1 VSSTVLAAVIGAVG
15 VVLAALI
22 TRVDWR
28 VRRVGD
34 KIDGLRNG
42 TYHEAMA
49 AIAEIQ
55 RERAERELR
64 GLPARRLIDRLAPEN
79 HKPPT
84 EG

>member
-1 VSSTVLAAVIGAVG
+1 MLAAVIGAG
-15 VVLAALI
+15 GGILAALI
-22 TRVDWR
+22 GVVVPLLHRVEE
-28 VRRVGD
+28 

-64 GLPARRLIDRLAPEN
+64 GLPIRRLVDHLVPDKPVNPE
-79 HKPPT
+79 